1 MGKPRHGNILINM
14 ATMRLERDNAHFSY
28 LEATLGCRPGS
39 LSFKIKGPPA
49 QYVAR
54 FKVSTNET
62 DVQAYNKT
70 IKEKRKL
77 KSLTGRQTENELE
90 KKRKSHKN

>member
-1 MGKPRHGNILINM
+1 
-14 ATMRLERDNAHFSY
+14 MRLECDNAHFSY
-28 LEATLGCRPGS
+28 LEATLGCMPGS
-39 LSFKIKGPPA
+39 QSFKIKDSA
-49 QYVAR
+49 ARYVAR

-62 DVQAYNKT
+62 DVQAHNKT

-90 KKRKSHKN
+90 KNENHIKAEQNFSKPPVA

>member
-1 MGKPRHGNILINM
+1 M
-14 ATMRLERDNAHFSY
+14 ATMRLECDNAHFSY
-28 LEATLGCRPGS
+28 LEATLGCMPGS
-39 LSFKIKGPPA
+39 QSFKIKDSA
-49 QYVAR
+49 ARYAAR

-62 DVQAYNKT
+62 DVQAHNKT

-90 KKRKSHKN
+90 KRKSHKIKQNFSKPPVA

>member
-1 MGKPRHGNILINM
+1 M
-14 ATMRLERDNAHFSY
+14 
-28 LEATLGCRPGS
+28 PG
-39 LSFKIKGPPA
+39 LQSFKIKGPA
-49 QYVAR
+49 FRYVVR

-70 IKEKRKL
+70 INENRKF

-90 KKRKSHKN
+90 KTKIT

>member
-1 MGKPRHGNILINM
+1 M
-14 ATMRLERDNAHFSY
+14 ATVRLECDNAHFSY
-28 LEATLGCRPGS
+28 LEATLGCMPES
-39 LSFKIKGPPA
+39 QSFKIKDLA
-49 QYVAR
+49 ARYAAR

-62 DVQAYNKT
+62 DIQAHNKT

-90 KKRKSHKN
+90 KRKSHKN